1 MREREVERKLIT
13 AVKRMGGMCPKLV
26 SPGFDGMPDR
36 LLLMPG
42 GLVAFV
48 EVKKPGGKP
57 TPLQVYRHSQLRQL
71 GMQVYVLDDPE
82 QIQTI
87 LGEICRNSYHMS
99 ISVTQ

>member
-1 MREREVERKLIT
+1 MRERDVERKLAAT
-13 AVKRMGGMCPKLV
+13 VKQAGGLCPKLV

-57 TPLQVYRHSQLRQL
+57 TPLQVYRHSQLRRL
-71 GMQVYVLDDPE
+71 GMQVYMLDDPE

-87 LGEICRNSYHMS
+87 LDDMRR
-99 ISVTQ
+99 